1 MLNMLYVCLFL
12 LQRLRTDFN
21 LMVAEE
27 ELHDQNI
34 ELLSQKTLKPILTQP
49 LSYKYYDEIKRLS
62 QGQKLLNNNLKS
74 VNS

>member
-1 MLNMLYVCLFL
+1 MCAFL
-12 LQRLRTDFN
+12 LQRLRNDVN

-34 ELLSQKTLKPILTQP
+34 ELLSQKTLKPTLTQP

-62 QGQKLLNNNLKS
+62 QKQKLLNNDLKS
-74 VNS
+74 VNM